1 MAENRTGVIWY
12 GRLDTQPPDLDW
24 GRTNNWKS
32 FATLFT
38 KEWQRLGFQNK
49 KLTKITG
56 GGDYNT
62 DMLGLYNTDI
72 LTAITPLTSKI

>member
-1 MAENRTGVIWY
+1 MQMAENGTGVIWY

-49 KLTKITG
+49 KMTK
-56 GGDYNT
+56 
-62 DMLGLYNTDI
+62 
-72 LTAITPLTSKI
+72 KFF

>member
-1 MAENRTGVIWY
+1 MQMAENRTGVIWY

-49 KLTKITG
+49 KLTKIIF
-56 GGDYNT
+56 
-62 DMLGLYNTDI
+62 LVFRSLE
-72 LTAITPLTSKI
+72 KIPFKLFL